1 QQPQPQQLQIIQQ
14 PQSLQVLQQHQPM
27 QIIQQPQPLQV
38 IQSTQPQFLQI
49 ASPTSQAIQAQPILQ
64 TLQ

>member
-1 QQPQPQQLQIIQQ
+1 
-14 PQSLQVLQQHQPM
+14 
-27 QIIQQPQPLQV
+27 PQPLQV

-64 TLQ
+64 TLQIPTSTVVGS